1 MMSRTFQRS
10 LLAVLALLSPLTAAA
25 VNVITGSMTL
35 SNTVSSE
42 EVANLD
48 TGTRSPGDL
57 AFMTPGILVPQGNA
71 TAANNVGTGE
81 SVYDDLTPNTLKGL
95 DYSPDP
101 VTISVNDVF
110 AMKTNGG
117 HLVKLFLTDVTSSS
131 VTFMFTAYG
140 AKTGQEVLEAFPSR
154 ISLNYQVGT
163 TPLPTQTFTVNGTAG
178 PERFNLYA
186 LTYSGT
192 NFFGLGNGSSG
203 VTPWTEHTSL
213 LSNLFVRPYTG
224 AIYGQSQDQPYT
236 SITIPVTADVTS
248 EPTVYVN
255 PARLNFIMQAGTTT
269 APPDQCF
276 WLTMSGPPEA
286 YIFSASNSA
295 LTFDPPSG
303 TPPLKVSVGINPQAF
318 TGVTASNIA
327 FDYSLTGTS
336 ANALTFSLGVNVFV
350 VGPKTPIITSVV
362 NSGSFFPSTLSAN
375 EIVSVFGQNL
385 ASTTQGAQ
393 VTSAGMLP
401 TTVDGTSVSLNA
413 GSNGNFDGSLIYI
426 SPNQINVSVPQIN
439 GAATATL
446 QVLNNGQVSNSFPLS
461 LVNYNCPNDRA
472 KEECP
477 PAPAPNPA
485 LFTLNGAGNGPAAAL
500 NQDGTPNGPNNPAE
514 PGSIIQLFGTGFGP
528 TSPQQA
534 TGSVTSTTGPFPTL
548 ATPPTVT
555 IGGQPAP
562 IVYAGAAPGLV
573 AGVVQV
579 NVSIPNLKPGPYL
592 AAVSVGTTPNPQPQ
606 AVLILV
612 ESIAGV
618 P

>member
-1 MMSRTFQRS
+1 MSCTFQRS
-10 LLAVLALLSPLTAAA
+10 LLAVLVLLSPLTAAA
-25 VNVITGSMTL
+25 VNVITGSITL

-48 TGTRSPGDL
+48 LGTRGSPGDL
-57 AFMTPGILVPQGNA
+57 AFITPGVLVPQGNA
-71 TAANNVGTGE
+71 TAADNVGTGE
-81 SVYDDLTPNTLKGL
+81 GVYDNLTPETLQGP
-95 DYSPDP
+95 DYSPGP
-101 VTISVNDVF
+101 FTIYVNDVLGV
-110 AMKTNGG
+110 KTNGG
-117 HLVKLFLTDVTSSS
+117 HLAKLLVTDLTSSS
-131 VTFMFTAYG
+131 VTFKFTTYG
-140 AKTGQEVLEAFPSR
+140 AQPGPEVLQAFPPQ

-192 NFFGLGNGSSG
+192 NFFGLNGSSG

-213 LSNLFVRPYTG
+213 LSNLFVRSYTG
-224 AIYGQSQDQPYT
+224 AIYGQSQDQPYG
-236 SITIPVTADVTS
+236 SFTIPVTANVTS
-248 EPTVYVN
+248 APTVYVN
-255 PARLNFIMQAGTTT
+255 PSSLTFLVQAGSTA
-269 APPDQCF
+269 APPDQYF
-276 WLTMSGPPEA
+276 GLTVTGPAVPF
-286 YIFSASNSA
+286 IFSASNSA

-303 TPPLKVSVGINPQAF
+303 TPPLNVSVGINPQAF
-318 TGVTASNIA
+318 TGVKASNIP

-362 NSGSFFPSTLSAN
+362 NAGSFFPGPVSGNQL
-375 EIVSVFGQNL
+375 VSVFGQNL
-385 ASTTQGAQ
+385 ALTTQGLQ
-393 VTSAGMLP
+393 FTSAGILP

-413 GSNGNFDGSLIYI
+413 GSNGSFDAFLTYL
-426 SPNQINVSVPQIN
+426 SPTQINAVLQVPQIN

-446 QVLNNGQVSNSFPLS
+446 QVFNNGEMSNSFLLS
-461 LVNYNCPNDRA
+461 LVNYNCTNDRA

-500 NQDGTPNGPNNPAE
+500 NQDGTPNGPNNPAA

-528 TSPQQA
+528 TSPPQTA
-534 TGSVTSTTGPFPTL
+534 GSVTSTTAPFPTL
-548 ATPPTVT
+548 VTSPTVT

-592 AAVSVGTTPNPQPQ
+592 AAVTVGTTPNPQPQ
-606 AVLILV
+606 PVLV
-612 ESIAGV
+612 FTGGIA
-618 P
+618 PQ